1 MRQSHGDLL
10 EFIFWRWE
18 ETASTEFLDKVSE
31 KVEEGRGKKKDFP
44 RGSVGWR
51 SALVMAVALVT
62 KKKKKKNWLL
72 IIISVVLLTITHF
85 LEERDSCQ
93 IC

>member
-31 KVEEGRGKKKDFP
+31 KVEEGRGKKKEFP

-62 KKKKKKNWLL
+62 KKKKEKKLAFDHNLC
-72 IIISVVLLTITHF
+72 SITYNYTF
-85 LEERDSCQ
+85 LGRKR
-93 IC
+93 